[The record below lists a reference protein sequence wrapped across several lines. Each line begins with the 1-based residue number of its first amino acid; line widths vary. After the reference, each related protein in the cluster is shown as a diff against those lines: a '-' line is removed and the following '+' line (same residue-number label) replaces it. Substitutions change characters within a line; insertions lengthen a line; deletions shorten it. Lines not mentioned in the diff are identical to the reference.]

1 MAGIRDFLIEARIMD
16 WYKNL
21 LILLA
26 PFFGIKLLFP
36 EYYIN
41 LLMGFLALSMTS
53 SACYVINDIKDAI
66 YDAHHPRKMHRPIA
80 SGKMGR
86 VSALF
91 FAIILSSF
99 SILTSY
105 WISISF
111 LILCFS
117 LFLNSITYTLF
128 LRNIAWLDLLSIS
141 LNYII
146 RSLAGCEIVDVYFS
160 PWLLMGVF
168 YVSML
173 FILAKR
179 REELTILNKPE
190 HHRKSFG
197 HYDVGIIDQ
206 AISIFSILIIISY
219 SLYAFYSPYANS
231 LLPLTIPIIILIVL
245 QFVSTSKNVEKT
257 GIIRKTLSNR
267 IIIVSL
273 LVWFT
278 IMFYLIYLT

>member
-26 PFFGIKLLFP
+26 PFFGRKLLFP

-66 YDAHHPRKMHRPIA
+66 YDSHHPRKMHRPIA

-160 PWLLMGVF
+160 PWLLMDVF

-173 FILAKR
+173 FTLAKR

-190 HHRKSFG
+190 HHRKSFR

-219 SLYAFYSPYANS
+219 SPYAFYSPYA
-231 LLPLTIPIIILIVL
+231 
-245 QFVSTSKNVEKT
+245 
-257 GIIRKTLSNR
+257 
-267 IIIVSL
+267 IIV
-273 LVWFT
+273 
-278 IMFYLIYLT
+278 FYR